1 MKRKN
6 INIANETK
14 FVLFGDENE
23 NTSTFHFIAIIS
35 FIVGV
40 FLQVYCVIKG
50 IDFDLAGYGLGIGAL
65 LSGLG
70 LGKKLDK

>member
-14 FVLFGDENE
+14 FVLLGDEKE
-23 NTSTFHFIAIIS
+23 STSTFHFIA
-35 FIVGV
+35 FIAFAVGI
-40 FLQVYCVIKG
+40 FLQIYSVVSG
-50 IDFDLAGYGLGIGAL
+50 GNFDLASYGIGIGAL